1 MSELY
6 AFVAYA
12 CSFPNRFIALVDS
25 YSTLNSGVKNFICV
39 YCALYEIGYTGKD
52 PLTSYGVRLDSG
64 DLAALSTASKALIKN
79 AGEATGFDLSHVIV
93 FASNDIN
100 ESVLRKL
107 NSTGHDVDAFGI
119 GTNLVTCQAQPA
131 LGMVYKLVDING
143 VAKIKLSDEREK
155 TTLPGEKQI
164 IRVYVESGDGRVKP
178 EIDVICLIGEA
189 EGIIEKYNKGES
201 GQIFKAYEPFGDK
214 VAEVKPVKVEALS
227 VLMFDQGQIT
237 YDLPLLKD
245 RRAECLTEFAS
256 FGGIDF
262 LLAEDDNQYKV
273 YLSEKC

>member
-1 MSELY
+1 M
-6 AFVAYA
+6 
-12 CSFPNRFIALVDS
+12 
-25 YSTLNSGVKNFICV
+25 
-39 YCALYEIGYTGKD
+39 
-52 PLTSYGVRLDSG
+52 DSG
-64 DLAALSTASKALIKN
+64 DLAGLSTASKALIKH
-79 AGEATGFDLSHVIV
+79 AGDVTGFDFSHVIV

-131 LGMVYKLVDING
+131 LGMVYKLVDIHG

-164 IRVYVESGDGRVKP
+164 IRVYVEGGDGCVKP
-178 EIDVICLIGEA
+178 EMDVICLVGEA
-189 EGIIEKYNKGES
+189 DGIIERYNKGEV
-201 GQIFKAYEPFGDK
+201 GQTIKAYEPFGEK

-227 VLMFDQGQIT
+227 VLMFDKGQIT
-237 YDLPLLKD
+237 YGLPLLKD
-245 RRAECLTEFAS
+245 RRAECLSEFAS
-256 FGGIDF
+256 FGGVDF
-262 LLAEDDNQYKV
+262 LLAEDDKQYKV